1 MGVLDQ
7 IKQADEQQQTTETL
21 EALTSTV
28 HAVEQHLVKLT
39 KTVTDL
45 ASFVKV
51 MDEVQTTRLDRLTS
65 QLNEHA
71 STQLDDETKKRLS
84 EIEKT
89 LASVAKTLSTTKTV
103 RLPDGESVKQSDLTS
118 YSMTLRIEQQLKTMS
133 SSADNLADA
142 VKGRGRIVIDP
153 DKLVAQAVRVLDAR
167 LIKAVDS
174 RVSELEQRVASIGA
188 EQAAEAAVRAERII
202 SEAGGVVR
210 AVSAAESRVEALSA
224 RVTWTAA
231 GRLGLALLPLA
242 VVMLVL
248 GGLTLGAFHALGI
261 GPLLG
266 WAWDSFAA
274 AELWWQKLFI
284 ALGALGGIAG
294 FGWLIWLGARKLADA
309 FRGW

>member
-28 HAVEQHLVKLT
+28 HAVEQQLTTLT
-39 KTVTDL
+39 KTVADL
-45 ASFVKV
+45 TGFVKV
-51 MDEVQTTRLDRLTS
+51 MDEQQDTRLTRLTS
-65 QLNEHA
+65 QQREPV
-71 STQLDDETKKRLS
+71 STQSDDETRKRLS

-89 LASVAKTLSTTKTV
+89 LASMAETLSASKIV
-103 RLPDGESVKQSDLTS
+103 KLPGGESVKQSDLAS
-118 YSMTLRIEQQLKTMS
+118 YSMMQGIRKQIETMS
-133 SSADNLADA
+133 SSADDLAAA
-142 VKGRGRIVIDP
+142 VNNRGRIVIDP
-153 DKLVAQAVRVLDAR
+153 EKLEAHAVRVLDAR
-167 LIKAVDS
+167 LAKAVDA
-174 RVSELEQRVASIGA
+174 RLGELESRVASLGA
-188 EQAAEAAVRAERII
+188 AQATEAAVRAERII
-202 SEAGGVVR
+202 GEAEGVVR
-210 AVSAAESRVEALSA
+210 AVSAAERRVEALSA

-231 GRLGLALLPLA
+231 GRLSLALLPLA

-284 ALGALGGIAG
+284 VLGALGGIAG

-309 FRGW
+309 LRGW

>member
-7 IKQADEQQQTTETL
+7 IQQADEQQQTTETL

-28 HAVEQHLVKLT
+28 HAVEQQLTTLT
-39 KTVTDL
+39 KTVADL
-45 ASFVKV
+45 TGFVKV
-51 MDEVQTTRLDRLTS
+51 MDEQQDTRLTRLTS
-65 QLNEHA
+65 QQHEPV
-71 STQLDDETKKRLS
+71 STQPDDETRKRLS

-89 LASVAKTLSTTKTV
+89 LASMAETLSASKTV
-103 RLPDGESVKQSDLTS
+103 KLPSGESVKQSDLAS
-118 YSMTLRIEQQLKTMS
+118 YSLMQRIEKQIETMS
-133 SSADNLADA
+133 SSADDLAAA
-142 VKGRGRIVIDP
+142 VNNRGRIVIAP
-153 DKLVAQAVRVLDAR
+153 EKLAAHAVRVLDAR
-167 LIKAVDS
+167 LAKAVDA
-174 RVSELEQRVASIGA
+174 RLGELESRVASLGA
-188 EQAAEAAVRAERII
+188 AQAIEAAVRAERII
-202 SEAGGVVR
+202 GEAEGVVR
-210 AVSAAESRVEALSA
+210 AVSAAESRVEALAA

-266 WAWDSFAA
+266 WAWDSFTA

-294 FGWLIWLGARKLADA
+294 FGWLIWFGARKLADA
-309 FRGW
+309 LRGW

>member
-1 MGVLDQ
+1 MRVLDQ

-28 HAVEQHLVKLT
+28 RAVEQHLVKLT

-51 MDEVQTTRLDRLTS
+51 MDEQQDTRLTRLTS
-65 QLNEHA
+65 QQREPV
-71 STQLDDETKKRLS
+71 STQPDDETRKRLS

-89 LASVAKTLSTTKTV
+89 LASMAETLSASKTV
-103 RLPDGESVKQSDLTS
+103 KLPSGESVKQSDLAS
-118 YSMTLRIEQQLKTMS
+118 YSMMLGIRRQIETMS
-133 SSADNLADA
+133 SSADDLAAA
-142 VKGRGRIVIDP
+142 VNNRGRIVIDP
-153 DKLVAQAVRVLDAR
+153 EKLAAHAVRVLDAR
-167 LIKAVDS
+167 LAKAVDA
-174 RVSELEQRVASIGA
+174 RLGELESRVASLGA
-188 EQAAEAAVRAERII
+188 AQATEAAVRAERII
-202 SEAGGVVR
+202 GEAEGVVR
-210 AVSAAESRVEALSA
+210 AVSAAERRVEARSA

-309 FRGW
+309 LRGW

>member
-28 HAVEQHLVKLT
+28 HAVEQQLTTLT
-39 KTVTDL
+39 KTVSDL
-45 ASFVKV
+45 TGFVKV
-51 MDEVQTTRLDRLTS
+51 MDEQQDTRLTRLTS
-65 QLNEHA
+65 QQREPV
-71 STQLDDETKKRLS
+71 STQSDDETRKRLS

-89 LASVAKTLSTTKTV
+89 LASMAETLSTSKTV
-103 RLPDGESVKQSDLTS
+103 KLPSGESVKQSDLSS
-118 YSMTLRIEQQLKTMS
+118 YSMMQGIRRQIETMS
-133 SSADNLADA
+133 SSADDLAAA
-142 VKGRGRIVIDP
+142 VNNRGRIVIDP
-153 DKLVAQAVRVLDAR
+153 EKLAAHAVRVLDAR
-167 LIKAVDS
+167 LAKTVDD
-174 RVSELEQRVASIGA
+174 RLGELENRVASLGA
-188 EQAAEAAVRAERII
+188 AQAAEAAVRAERII
-202 SEAGGVVR
+202 GEAEGVVR
-210 AVSAAESRVEALSA
+210 AVSAAGSRVEALSA

-274 AELWWQKLFI
+274 AGLWWQKLFI

-294 FGWLIWLGARKLADA
+294 FGWLVWLGARKLADA
-309 FRGW
+309 LRGW

>member
-1 MGVLDQ
+1 MRVLDQ

-28 HAVEQHLVKLT
+28 RAVEQHLVKLT

-51 MDEVQTTRLDRLTS
+51 MDEQQDTRLTRLTS
-65 QLNEHA
+65 QQREPV
-71 STQLDDETKKRLS
+71 STQPDDETRKRLS

-89 LASVAKTLSTTKTV
+89 LASMAETLSASKTV
-103 RLPDGESVKQSDLTS
+103 KLPSGESVKQSDLAS
-118 YSMTLRIEQQLKTMS
+118 YSMMLGIRRQIETMS
-133 SSADNLADA
+133 SSADDLAAA
-142 VKGRGRIVIDP
+142 VNNRGRIVIDP
-153 DKLVAQAVRVLDAR
+153 EKLAAHAVRVLDAR
-167 LIKAVDS
+167 LAKAVDA
-174 RVSELEQRVASIGA
+174 RLGELESRVASLGA
-188 EQAAEAAVRAERII
+188 AQATEAAVRAERII
-202 SEAGGVVR
+202 GEAEGVVR
-210 AVSAAESRVEALSA
+210 AVSAAERRVEALSA

-309 FRGW
+309 LRGW

>member
-28 HAVEQHLVKLT
+28 HAVEQQLTTLT
-39 KTVTDL
+39 KTIADL
-45 ASFVKV
+45 TGFVKV
-51 MDEVQTTRLDRLTS
+51 MDEQQDTRLTRLTS
-65 QLNEHA
+65 QQREPV
-71 STQLDDETKKRLS
+71 STQSDDETRKRLS

-89 LASVAKTLSTTKTV
+89 LASMAETLSASKTV
-103 RLPDGESVKQSDLTS
+103 KLPGGESVKQSDLAS
-118 YSMTLRIEQQLKTMS
+118 YSMMQGIRKQIETMS
-133 SSADNLADA
+133 SSADNLAAA
-142 VKGRGRIVIDP
+142 VNNRGRIVIDP
-153 DKLVAQAVRVLDAR
+153 EKLAAHAVRVLDAR
-167 LIKAVDS
+167 LTKAVDA
-174 RVSELEQRVASIGA
+174 RLGELESRVASLGA
-188 EQAAEAAVRAERII
+188 TQAAEAALRAERII
-202 SEAGGVVR
+202 GEAEGVVR

-231 GRLGLALLPLA
+231 GRLSLALLPLA

-274 AELWWQKLFI
+274 ASLWHEKVFI

-294 FGWLIWLGARKLADA
+294 FGWLVWIGVRKVADVI
-309 FRGW
+309 RGW